1 MKKAESIKDRIVRYG
16 KVAWADV
23 KPLQA
28 DDFKKYTPEQI
39 KKLKTSIQKNGF
51 ATPLFIWESKSGN
64 VLLDGFHRI
73 IAFRELQAI
82 DGVNIPSEVPA
93 LFVDCKDKKDAKK
106 LLLILNSHY
115 AQIQKDA
122 LWEFV
127 SDLNIDELTS
137 EIDIPTLSFDD
148 ITPNKVSENDA
159 EAQMDIADEL
169 AEKYGIKTGQIWELD
184 DHRILC
190 GSSGDSDAVQKL
202 LSGDRPT
209 LVFTDPPYGV
219 SIGDKNKMLNSF
231 QKAGRNLKNIESD
244 CLSPDELKK
253 VLQPI
258 FELTKRI
265 ASEDCTY
272 FVCAPQ
278 GGELGMMMMMMM
290 MMKDAGL
297 TPRHVLIWKKNSPTF
312 SMGRLDYDYQHEPIL
327 LTWVKKHKRP
337 MKGTM
342 KTSIWEV
349 AKPRAN
355 KEHPTMKPVE
365 LYVNAYLNNSD
376 PGDVVYEPFSGSGTA
391 IIAAENTGRKC
402 RAVEIDPGYVA
413 VAIQRWADAT
423 GKEPELIK

>member
-73 IAFRELQAI
+73 IAFRELQTI

-106 LLLILNSHY
+106 FLLIMNSHY
-115 AQIQKDA
+115 AEIQKDA
-122 LWEFV
+122 LWDFV
-127 SDLNIDELTS
+127 SDLNYDELVA
-137 EIDIPTLSFDD
+137 EIDIPRMDFDD
-148 ITPNKVSENDA
+148 ISPAETTEQDA
-159 EAQMDIADEL
+159 EAQVDIAAEL
-169 AEKYGIKTGQIWELD
+169 AEKWGVKTGQIWELG

-190 GSSGDSDAVQKL
+190 GSSGERGMVESL
-202 LSGDRPT
+202 LSGDRPAC
-209 LVFTDPPYGV
+209 VFTDPPYGV
-219 SIGDKNKMLNSF
+219 AIGDKNKMLNKLNGGKSIE
-231 QKAGRNLKNIESD
+231 KNIESD
-244 CLSPDELKK
+244 CLSPEELRA
-253 VLQPI
+253 VLHPI
-258 FELTKRI
+258 FELTKEL
-265 ASEDCTY
+265 AAEDCTY

-278 GGELGMMMMMMM
+278 GGELGMMMMM

-376 PGDVVYEPFSGSGTA
+376 PGDVVYDPFSGSGTA